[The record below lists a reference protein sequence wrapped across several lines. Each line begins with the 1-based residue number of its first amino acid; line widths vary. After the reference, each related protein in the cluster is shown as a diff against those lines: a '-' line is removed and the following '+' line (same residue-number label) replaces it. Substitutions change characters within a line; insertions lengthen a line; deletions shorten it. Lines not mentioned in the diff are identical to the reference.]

1 MVFSPKGF
9 FEIAIKSWPE
19 WDLNAGSMNSVQTL

>member
-1 MVFSPKGF
+1 MAFTTKGF

-19 WDLNAGSMNSVQTL
+19 WDLNSGSMNYVQTL